1 MPVREAAVK
10 STYEILKKLEEVYP
24 DRLPS
29 LRQYDE
35 KATLVA
41 IGQQEVIRFIRKL
54 LTEE

>member
-1 MPVREAAVK
+1 MR
-10 STYEILKKLEEVYP
+10 SLYEVLTKLEEVYP

-41 IGQQEVIRFIRKL
+41 IGNQEVIRFIRKL
-54 LTEE
+54 LEEDSSSV

>member
-1 MPVREAAVK
+1 MRSLYEA
-10 STYEILKKLEEVYP
+10 LRKLEEVYP

-41 IGQQEVIRFIRKL
+41 IGNQEVIRFIRKL
-54 LTEE
+54 LEEDSDSV